1 MIPVDDFLQLPNKD
15 LGLHV
20 SLTISRSI
28 NTLNSGADKPRA
40 RVESQK
46 KKTQRGLVEYVLVHI

>member
-28 NTLNSGADKPRA
+28 NTLNPGADKLRT

-46 KKTQRGLVEYVLVHI
+46 KTQHGLVEYVRVHI